1 MAAHSLPR
9 RAAGAGRAQGILKRT
24 FHHSAFADID
34 HLVSLKQKRGLKISL
49 AFPTLNEERTIGK
62 EILVIRTELMDR
74 YPLIDEIAV
83 IDSSSRDRTRAVAE
97 RFGAR
102 VIASKKIL
110 PKYGT
115 WRGKGE
121 NLWKSL
127 YALEGDIIVWVDA
140 DISNIAPKFVYGLV
154 GPLLEDE
161 SVSYVK
167 AFYERPIRIPAGG
180 GLSPSGGGRVTE
192 ILVRPLFSF
201 FYPELACLIQPL
213 SGEYAGRRELLE
225 RLPFSVGYGVEL
237 GHLIDIYHLAGCD
250 AIAQVDLDMRIHRN
264 QDTAALGKMAY
275 GILNTFFSRIG
286 KNGLARLL
294 VEPGDRHISLETEN
308 GSHTVVRTGIPAEE
322 RPPMLEIPEYQEKFK
337 RNSARF
343 PDRLPAAL
351 PQASNSDGAGEEEPS

>member
-1 MAAHSLPR
+1 MVAHPLPR
-9 RAAGAGRAQGILKRT
+9 RAAGGGRTQGILKRT

-102 VIASKKIL
+102 VITSKKIL

-127 YALEGDIIVWVDA
+127 YALEGDLIVWVDA

-167 AFYERPIRIPAGG
+167 AFYERPIRAPAGG

-192 ILVRPLFSF
+192 ILVRPLFSL

-225 RLPFSVGYGVEL
+225 RRPFSVGYGVEL
-237 GHLIDIYHLAGCD
+237 GHGGEFFHLAGCD

-308 GSHTVVRTGIPAEE
+308 GSHMVVRTGIPAEE
-322 RPPMLEIPEYQEKFK
+322 RPPMLEIPEYREKFR
-337 RNSARF
+337 RNSARSSD
-343 PDRLPAAL
+343 PLPAAL
-351 PQASNSDGAGEEEPS
+351 PRAPDSGGAGEGGPS